1 MEFQA
6 VQKFIEQSIEQNVLP
21 GAVLCIAN
29 RKDILFKKSFGK
41 AHVKKDILMKENT
54 LFDVAS
60 LTKVVATTPA
70 ILLLLEQGL
79 LDLDDSIAHYFLE
92 LQGQH
97 EEVTIKHLLT
107 HTSGFQPEVR
117 FYIEANVQKSPLE
130 VIEQIQNRKAI
141 GSEVIYS
148 DVNYILLGM
157 LVEKISG
164 ESLSSFTRKNIF
176 QPLQMEHT
184 LFNPSS
190 DLQIQ
195 IAATEYRNHL
205 QDYQW
210 GDVHDENANY
220 FGGVSG
226 HAGLFSTAEDLA
238 RYAQAFM
245 KGEPS
250 ILTEETKRMSKQT
263 YTRELDE
270 QRGLGWQVYSNPTFS
285 GQYLQ
290 DGFGHTGFTG
300 TSMWISDEQEIAI
313 VLLTNRVHYGRQ
325 CNIQRFRR
333 ITHNLIALA
342 VENSRK

>member
-1 MEFQA
+1 MEFRA

-29 RKDILFKKSFGK
+29 EKEILFKKAFGK
-41 AHVKKDILMKENT
+41 AHVKKDIVMKENT
-54 LFDVAS
+54 LFDIAS
-60 LTKVVATTPA
+60 LTKVVVTTPA
-70 ILLLLEQGL
+70 ILILLEQGL
-79 LDLDDSIAHYFLE
+79 LDLDDSVAHYFSE

-117 FYIEANVQKSPLE
+117 FYLQSNVQKSPLE
-130 VIEQIQNRKAI
+130 VIAQIQNRKAI

-148 DVNYILLGM
+148 DVNYILLGK
-157 LVEKISG
+157 LVEKITE
-164 ESLSSFTRKNIF
+164 ESLHIFAEKNIF
-176 QPLQMEHT
+176 LPLKMKHT
-184 LFNPSS
+184 LFDPPP
-190 DLQIQ
+190 DLQAK
-195 IAATEYRNHL
+195 IAATEYRDHL

-238 RYAQAFM
+238 CYAQAFM
-245 KGEPS
+245 KGHPS
-250 ILTEETKRMSKQT
+250 IISEGTKRISKQT
-263 YTRELDE
+263 YTSGLDE
-270 QRGLGWQVYSNPTFS
+270 QRGLGWQLYSTPIFS

-313 VLLTNRVHYGRQ
+313 ILLTNRVHFGRK

-333 ITHNLIALA
+333 IVHNLIALE

>member
-6 VQKFIEQSIEQNVLP
+6 VQRFIEQSIEQNLLP

-29 RKDILFKKSFGK
+29 KKDILLNKAFGK
-41 AHVKKDILMKENT
+41 AHVKKNILMQENT

-60 LTKVVATTPA
+60 LTKVVATAPA
-70 ILLLLEQGL
+70 ILILLEQGL
-79 LDLDDSIAHYFLE
+79 LDLDDSIAYYFPE
-92 LQGQH
+92 LQRYH

-107 HTSGFQPEVR
+107 HTSGFQPEVK
-117 FYIEANVQKSPLE
+117 FYLEPHKSPLE
-130 VIEQIQNRKAI
+130 VIAQISNRKEI
-141 GSEVIYS
+141 NSVIYS

-157 LVEKISG
+157 LVEKVTG
-164 ESLSSFTRKNIF
+164 EPLHIFAEKNIF
-176 QPLQMEHT
+176 LPLRMKQT
-184 LFNPSS
+184 LFSPPPS
-190 DLQIQ
+190 LQSQ
-195 IAATEYRNHL
+195 IAATEYRDSI

-226 HAGLFSTAEDLA
+226 HAGLFSTAKDLV
-238 RYAQAFM
+238 RFAQAFM
-245 KGEPS
+245 EGQPS
-250 ILTEETKRMSKQT
+250 ILSERTKRMSKQS
-263 YTRELDE
+263 YTSIHNE
-270 QRGLGWQVYSNPTFS
+270 QRGLGWQLYSNPTFS

-300 TSMWISDEQEIAI
+300 TSIWVSDEQELVI

-333 ITHNLIALA
+333 ILHNLTAL
-342 VENSRK
+342 ENSRK

>member
-1 MEFQA
+1 MGFQA
-6 VQKFIEQSIEQNVLP
+6 VQKFIEKSIEQNVLP

-29 RKDILFKKSFGK
+29 RKEILFKKAFGK
-41 AHVKKDILMKENT
+41 AHVKKDILMTEST
-54 LFDVAS
+54 LFDIAS

-79 LDLDDSIAHYFLE
+79 LDLDDSIAHYFPE
-92 LQGQH
+92 LQEQH

-130 VIEQIQNRKAI
+130 VIAQIQNRKVI

-148 DVNYILLGM
+148 DVNYILLGK

-164 ESLSSFTRKNIF
+164 GSLQIFAQKNIF
-176 QPLQMEHT
+176 LPLKMEQT
-184 LFNPSS
+184 LFTPSS
-190 DLQIQ
+190 DLQAQ
-195 IAATEYRNHL
+195 IAATEFRDHL

-210 GDVHDENANY
+210 GDVHDENAHY
-220 FGGVSG
+220 FGGISG
-226 HAGLFSTAEDLA
+226 HAGLFSTAEDLG
-238 RYAQAFM
+238 RFAQAFM
-245 KGEPS
+245 KGQPS
-250 ILTEETKRMSKQT
+250 IITESTKRLSKQT
-263 YTRELDE
+263 YTNGFDE
-270 QRGLGWQVYSNPTFS
+270 QRGLGWQLYSHPTFS

-300 TSMWISDEQEIAI
+300 TSIWISDEQEIAI
-313 VLLTNRVHYGRQ
+313 ILLTNRVHFGRQ

-333 ITHNLIALA
+333 ITHNLIAIEL
-342 VENSRK
+342 ENSRK